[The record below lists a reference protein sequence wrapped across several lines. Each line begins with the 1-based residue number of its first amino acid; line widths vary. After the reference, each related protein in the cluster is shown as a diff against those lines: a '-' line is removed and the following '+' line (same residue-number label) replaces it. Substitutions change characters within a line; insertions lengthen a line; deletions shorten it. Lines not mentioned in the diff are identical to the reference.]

1 MANSMTKFKS
11 LCVKQ
16 GLNPAT
22 ATALK
27 RMINKGQIMPVD
39 SFTEEWTAFCSKYS
53 TWNCVNQLA
62 QKVEFN
68 FLGVTKR

>member
-1 MANSMTKFKS
+1 MAKSMRKFKS

-27 RMINKGQIMPVD
+27 RMVKMGQVMPVD
-39 SFTEEWTAFCSKYS
+39 SFTEEWTAFCAKYT

-62 QKVEFN
+62 QQVEFN
-68 FLGVTKR
+68 FRG